1 MQAELTLAMDFTSFK
16 TSQPARQMFRKLG
29 LLDYLEAAQSWRH
42 LRQLIVEFNGC
53 DDGRFVAVAKI
64 TDGTCSSGERVLLHA
79 ILYVT
84 DFAWLADKFAKG
96 KAWQRMGYV
105 GGEWREAV
113 AACIAAEL

>member
-1 MQAELTLAMDFTSFK
+1 MSMDFATFK
-16 TSQPARQMFRKLG
+16 ASHPARTIFRKLG
-29 LLDYLEAAQSWRH
+29 LQDYLEAAQSWRH

-96 KAWQRMGYV
+96 KAWQRMDSV
-105 GGEWREAV
+105 SGEWREAV